1 MTSSLDW
8 AGLVTAMTATAQAAA
23 VTVQMYCDR
32 RRRGPRTTVH
42 KDRRLSHHGRA
53 PLPDTRAVRVQ
64 VSVAAHA
71 RTSVTLV
78 VVLDGKA
85 GGAHPSSLPA
95 KGYRP
100 W

>member
-8 AGLVTAMTATAQAAA
+8 AGLVTAVAATAQAAA
-23 VTVQMYCDR
+23 VTVQMYFDR

-42 KDRRLSHHGRA
+42 EDCRLSHHGKA
-53 PLPDTRAVRVQ
+53 PLPNTRAVRVQ

-71 RTSVTLV
+71 RRSVTLV
-78 VVLDGKA
+78 VVVDGQA
-85 GGAHPSSLPA
+85 DGAYPSSLPA